1 MEATKERAARR
12 DRATPARTS
21 GSSPAHG
28 SRTQSITRRRRRA
41 KARIRQAAVFLA
53 AAAIVAGV
61 TMLVSS
67 IATDRPETADTQT
80 PSVEQPAVVVT
91 APAASTQ
98 TPEPTEAPARF
109 YLSASERDVVE
120 RVVMAESGGESYE
133 GQMLVAQCILN
144 GAEKQGVQPSEAVEI
159 YQYAGARP
167 KPTQSVKDAVAAVF
181 DRGETVVDEPVLYFY
196 NPAIVETK
204 GRFELPGKRP
214 DDLIACAKVG
224 NQNLTHPNEKPV
236 ELLEQLIE
244 ATTTPGALI
253 LDPFAG
259 SGSTLVAAAKTG
271 RKYIGI
277 EIDEHYSHL
286 AATRAAEYQ
295 KGETA

>member
-91 APAASTQ
+91 
-98 TPEPTEAPARF
+98 APARF

-196 NPAIVETK
+196 NPAIVESEWHESQIFVIEV
-204 GRFELPGKRP
+204 GGHRF
-214 DDLIACAKVG
+214 
-224 NQNLTHPNEKPV
+224 
-236 ELLEQLIE
+236 
-244 ATTTPGALI
+244 
-253 LDPFAG
+253 FAER
-259 SGSTLVAAAKTG
+259 SAA
-271 RKYIGI
+271 
-277 EIDEHYSHL
+277 
-286 AATRAAEYQ
+286 Q
-295 KGETA
+295 

>member
-67 IATDRPETADTQT
+67 IATDRPETAD
-80 PSVEQPAVVVT
+80 
-91 APAASTQ
+91 TQ

-196 NPAIVETK
+196 NPAIVESEWHESQISVIEV
-204 GRFELPGKRP
+204 GGHRF
-214 DDLIACAKVG
+214 
-224 NQNLTHPNEKPV
+224 
-236 ELLEQLIE
+236 
-244 ATTTPGALI
+244 
-253 LDPFAG
+253 FAER
-259 SGSTLVAAAKTG
+259 SAA
-271 RKYIGI
+271 
-277 EIDEHYSHL
+277 
-286 AATRAAEYQ
+286 Q
-295 KGETA
+295 